1 VIKVGIQYQVL
12 RAVMGCAPLE
22 EDGGKGQV
30 HARSDVEVENVGESA
45 LGCASVDDHDAAR
58 QQVFQDRARLTLH
71 SSPATHPLCPRHA
84 DSHTYSAILFL
95 VLCHDL
101 NRLSLSLSLLRFC
114 LPLHLLIPHTLVC
127 PKHPTHIH
135 SCAQD
140 LKSMTG
146 RNSHR
151 LVIQA
156 PVVLDGEARGHW
168 IPLAQHAELVAS
180 VLLKSR
186 KLVVDLVDLKRR
198 VCDRLHSATKWENAQ
213 HTGKWRCVCASA

>member
-1 VIKVGIQYQVL
+1 MIKVGIQYQVL

-101 NRLSLSLSLLRFC
+101 NRLSLSLSLC
-114 LPLHLLIPHTLVC
+114 LGFVYHFISSSPHPPHTCVSQASYPYPQLC
-127 PKHPTHIH
+127 SRLEINDGPELTSTCHPGP
-135 SCAQD
+135 S
-140 LKSMTG
+140 S
-146 RNSHR
+146 
-151 LVIQA
+151 
-156 PVVLDGEARGHW
+156 P
-168 IPLAQHAELVAS
+168 
-180 VLLKSR
+180 
-186 KLVVDLVDLKRR
+186 
-198 VCDRLHSATKWENAQ
+198 
-213 HTGKWRCVCASA
+213 